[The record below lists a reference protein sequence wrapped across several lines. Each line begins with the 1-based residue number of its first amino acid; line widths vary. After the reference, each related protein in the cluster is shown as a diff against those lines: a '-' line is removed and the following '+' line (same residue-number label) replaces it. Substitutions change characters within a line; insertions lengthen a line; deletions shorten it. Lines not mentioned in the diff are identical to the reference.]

1 MIRLYRTFEWNITQP
16 AMCVNIFLGKTDP
29 NPPPKHYITG
39 AEPGVSQR
47 EKNIPGFFVVDK
59 QGLQMNR
66 DVYHTQYG
74 RHTSRTGGQFHLVP
88 LRYYF
93 LFTRHR
99 DVAGILV

>member
-1 MIRLYRTFEWNITQP
+1 MWKIFSEKLTLTRT
-16 AMCVNIFLGKTDP
+16 
-29 NPPPKHYITG
+29 PKHYTTG

-66 DVYHTQYG
+66 DVYHTSYG
-74 RHTSRTGGQFHLVP
+74 RHTSHTGGQLHPVQ

-93 LFTRHR
+93 
-99 DVAGILV
+99 VC